1 MEKYTEYTAQTNWR
15 ADQLAITQTLYNNI
29 ALIYM
34 LQLDIRKLVLMLAD
48 CSANLQKMVD
58 KKNMPKIVCCKFAN
72 LQNICRKPKFSK

>member
-48 CSANLQKMVD
+48 CSANL
-58 KKNMPKIVCCKFAN
+58 KKNGRQEQYAKNCP
-72 LQNICRKPKFSK
+72 L